1 MKAKDAV
8 KRIREIT
15 ELLYDGYG
23 EDIHPAEQIDMI
35 RVVLGKHK
43 ESRRCKE

>member
-23 EDIHPAEQIDMI
+23 EDIHPAEQINMI
-35 RVVLGKHK
+35 RVVLEKHK